1 MKKTA
6 QQLIDLNWI
15 TRELRRGLRGKLGE
29 RIAGNMRPGGP
40 RSPGGR
46 LKADA
51 RRDGYDQP
59 RIDAAEAR
67 RAARRARNIRNA
79 R

>member
-6 QQLIDLNWI
+6 QLIDLNWV
-15 TRELRRGLRGKLGE
+15 TRQLRRGLRESLGE

-51 RRDGYDQP
+51 RRDGYDQQ